1 MALPNYAFF
10 NGRIVRYGEAK
21 IGVLT
26 HGLNYGTGVF
36 GGIRTY
42 WNEEAQQLFIFRPR
56 DHFRRFLESTKLLR
70 MEFSYSEDDLTKALL
85 ALLRTENH
93 KTDCYIRPVAFYSDE
108 IIGVRLHD
116 LTPALAMVAIPFG
129 KYVEK
134 DEGAHVTV
142 SSWRRVDDN
151 MIPARGKITGS
162 YINSAFAKT
171 DAQRAGFDEAI
182 ILNQDGHICEGSA
195 ENVFL
200 IRNGVAI
207 TPPITDNILEGITR
221 QTVITLLREELGVNV
236 VERSIDR
243 SEIYLANEAFFTGT
257 GVQITAITRVDYR
270 AIGTGQM
277 GEITTKLREL
287 FFNVARGRVKK
298 YREWCMPVYDTKH
311 VR

>member
-10 NGRIVRYGEAK
+10 NGRIVRYSEAK
-21 IGVLT
+21 VGVLT

-36 GGIRTY
+36 GGIRAY
-42 WNEEAQQLFIFRPR
+42 WNDEAQQLFIFRPR

-85 ALLRTENH
+85 DLLRTENH

-134 DEGAHVTV
+134 DEGSHVAV

-200 IRNGVAI
+200 IRNGVVL
-207 TPPITDNILEGITR
+207 TPPITDNILEGINR
-221 QTVITLLREELGVNV
+221 QTVITLLRDELSVNV

-257 GVQITAITRVDYR
+257 GVQISAITRVDYR
-270 AIGTGQM
+270 AIGGGQM
-277 GEITTKLREL
+277 GPITTKLREL
-287 FFNVARGRVKK
+287 FFNVVRGRVKK
-298 YREWCMPVYDTKH
+298 YHEWCTPVYETKH
-311 VR
+311 TR

>member
-21 IGVLT
+21 VGVLT

-36 GGIRTY
+36 GGIRAY
-42 WNEEAQQLFIFRPR
+42 WNDEAQQLFIFRPR

-85 ALLRTENH
+85 ALLGTENH

-134 DEGAHVTV
+134 DEGSHVTV

-151 MIPARGKITGS
+151 VIPARGKITGS

-182 ILNQDGHICEGSA
+182 ILTHDGHICEGSA

-221 QTVITLLREELGVNV
+221 QTVITLLHDELGVNV

-270 AIGTGQM
+270 SIGTGKM

-287 FFNVARGRVKK
+287 FFNVVRGRVKK
-298 YREWCMPVYDTKH
+298 YHEWCTPVYETK
-311 VR
+311 RAR

>member
-10 NGRIVRYGEAK
+10 NGRIVRYSEAK

-36 GGIRTY
+36 GGIRAY
-42 WNEEAQQLFIFRPR
+42 WNNEAQQLFIFRPC

-85 ALLRTENH
+85 DLLQTENY
-93 KTDCYIRPVAFYSDE
+93 KTDCYIRPLAFYGDE

-134 DEGAHVTV
+134 DEGSHVTV

-151 MIPARGKITGS
+151 VIPARGKIAGS

-182 ILNQDGHICEGSA
+182 ILTHDGHICEGSA

-207 TPPITDNILEGITR
+207 TPPITDNILEA
-221 QTVITLLREELGVNV
+221 
-236 VERSIDR
+236 SP
-243 SEIYLANEAFFTGT
+243 
-257 GVQITAITRVDYR
+257 
-270 AIGTGQM
+270 
-277 GEITTKLREL
+277 
-287 FFNVARGRVKK
+287 AR
-298 YREWCMPVYDTKH
+298 P
-311 VR
+311 

>member
-21 IGVLT
+21 VGVLT

-36 GGIRTY
+36 GGIRAY
-42 WNEEAQQLFIFRPR
+42 WNDEAQQLFIFRPH

-85 ALLRTENH
+85 DLLRTENY
-93 KTDCYIRPVAFYSDE
+93 KTDCYIRPLAFYGDE

-134 DEGAHVTV
+134 DEGSHVAI

-151 MIPARGKITGS
+151 VIPARGKITGS

-182 ILNQDGHICEGSA
+182 LLNQDGHICEGSA

-207 TPPITDNILEGITR
+207 TPPITDNILEGINR
-221 QTVITLLREELGVNV
+221 QTVITLLRDEMGVNV

-270 AIGTGQM
+270 AIGTGKM

-287 FFNVARGRVKK
+287 FFNVVRGRVKK
-298 YREWCMPVYDTKH
+298 YRSWCLAVYEAKH
-311 VR
+311 GR

>member
-10 NGRIVRYGEAK
+10 NGRIVRYSEAK
-21 IGVLT
+21 VGVLT

-36 GGIRTY
+36 GGIRAY
-42 WNEEAQQLFIFRPR
+42 WNDEAQQLFIFRPR

-70 MEFSYSEDDLTKALL
+70 MEFTYSEDDLTKALL
-85 ALLRTENH
+85 DLLRTENH

-116 LTPALAMVAIPFG
+116 LTPALAMVAVPFG

-134 DEGAHVTV
+134 DEGSHVTV

-151 MIPARGKITGS
+151 VIPARGKITGS

-221 QTVITLLREELGVNV
+221 QTVITLLRDELGVNV

-257 GVQITAITRVDYR
+257 GVQITAIIRVDYR
-270 AIGTGQM
+270 SIGIGKM

-287 FFNVARGRVKK
+287 FFNVVRGRVKK
-298 YREWCMPVYDTKH
+298 YREWSTPVYDTKH
-311 VR
+311 AR